1 MATNLSKI
9 KEYKRKLENCDI
21 NSFTNPDNSFR
32 HFLQRIQ
39 VTRFRHVKDL
49 DMSFDHPV
57 SVIAGTNKIGKTSLL
72 LLMACSFEEF
82 WRYDST
88 KPETEFKRATWRD
101 VISFT
106 KNETDNGGYSYQLWW
121 RVGTNNDLHGIGK
134 RNTGARKSWTG
145 LGKSSKYGRTNA
157 KIKERHVRFID
168 LERMLPARDFTRRL
182 NYKASIAA
190 KKEVSADITSYF
202 CYILEISETIKIYQ
216 TGSHINKR
224 AFLIEKTINGAAE
237 SYSSY
242 NAASGEEALLN
253 ILIDI
258 EDAPKDSLI
267 LIDELEC
274 GIHPNV
280 QRKLADVIQY
290 IAWTKKQQFILTM
303 HSATL
308 LSAFPQKSRKLIDLD
323 PNGKY
328 CVTPRPAVNTVFSRM
343 DSVAHP
349 LVTLYCED
357 DLAKYIIK
365 QMLVQ
370 INLEKKYFDRLVNI
384 VMSGAANEVEN
395 DYKRHKRNFDQFIP
409 RKGYCCAFDG
419 DYRANPKYSGY
430 HNNENDFAFFLYP
443 YTAPEKFLIG
453 AYLQKHPNG
462 TLASF
467 MQHGDHHNGFE
478 KMVELGLAS
487 NADDALNRCWTSFQ
501 STSDYTQLFNEFRQ
515 FIFRTVE
522 YFSNLA
528 D

>member
-1 MATNLSKI
+1 MANLHKI
-9 KEYKRKLENCDI
+9 NEYKKKLENYDI
-21 NSFTNPDNSFR
+21 NSFVNADNSFL

-57 SVIAGTNKIGKTSLL
+57 SVIAGTNKIGKTSILL
-72 LLMACSFEEF
+72 LVACSFEEF

-88 KPETEFKRATWRD
+88 KPETDFKHATWRD

-121 RVGTNNDLHGIGK
+121 RIGTHKDLHGIGK

-145 LGKSSKYGRTNA
+145 LGKSSHRERTNA

-182 NYKASIAA
+182 NYKASIAE
-190 KKEVSADITSYF
+190 KEKINDDITSYF
-202 CYILEISETIKIYQ
+202 CYILDIPDAITIYQ

-224 AFLIEKTINGAAE
+224 AFLIEKTINDATE

-258 EDAPKDSLI
+258 EEAPKNSLI

-290 IAWTKKQQFILTM
+290 IAWTKKQQFIITT

-308 LSAFPQKSRKLIDLD
+308 LSAFPQKSRKLIDVSID
-323 PNGKY
+323 GKY
-328 CVTPRPAVNTVFSRM
+328 CVISKPAVNTVFSKM
-343 DSVAHP
+343 DSEAHP
-349 LVTLYCED
+349 LITLYCED
-357 DLAKYIIK
+357 DLAKYIIR

-370 INLEKKYFDRLVNI
+370 INTEKKHFDRLINI
-384 VMSGAANEVEN
+384 VTSGAINEVN
-395 DYKRHKRNFDQFIP
+395 DDYKRHKRNFNQFVP
-409 RKGYCCAFDG
+409 KKGYCCVFDG
-419 DYRANPKYSGY
+419 DYQADPKYSTY
-430 HNNENDFAFFLYP
+430 NDNNTDFAFFLYP
-443 YTAPEKFLIG
+443 YTAPEKFLIE
-453 AYLQKHPNG
+453 AYLQQHPNG
-462 TLASF
+462 ALRSF
-467 MQHGDHHNGFE
+467 MRHEDHHNGFK
-478 KMVELGLAS
+478 KMAELGLATEET
-487 NADDALNRCWTSFQ
+487 DARNRCWNAFK
-501 STSDYTQLFNEFRQ
+501 STPDYTQLFDKFKT
-515 FIFRTVE
+515 FIFRTIE
-522 YFSNLA
+522 HFSNLA

>member
-1 MATNLSKI
+1 MAANLIKV
-9 KEYKRKLENCDI
+9 KEYKRKLENYDI
-21 NSFTNPDNSFR
+21 NSFTNADNSFL

-49 DMSFDHPV
+49 DISFEHPV
-57 SVIAGTNKIGKTSLL
+57 SVIAGTNKIGKTSIL

-121 RVGTNNDLHGIGK
+121 RVGTNNRLHGIGK

-145 LGKSSKYGRTNA
+145 LGKSSKHERTNA
-157 KIKERHVRFID
+157 KIKRRHIRFID

-190 KKEVSADITSYF
+190 KEEVSENIIKYF

-258 EDAPKDSLI
+258 EEAPKDSLI

-280 QRKLADVIQY
+280 QRRLAGVIQY
-290 IAWTKKQQFILTM
+290 IAWTKKQQFILTT

-308 LSAFPQKSRKLIDLD
+308 LSAFPQKSRKLIDVGPD
-323 PNGKY
+323 GKY
-328 CVTPRPAVNTVFSRM
+328 CVISKPAVNTVF
-343 DSVAHP
+343 
-349 LVTLYCED
+349 T
-357 DLAKYIIK
+357 
-365 QMLVQ
+365 
-370 INLEKKYFDRLVNI
+370 
-384 VMSGAANEVEN
+384 
-395 DYKRHKRNFDQFIP
+395 
-409 RKGYCCAFDG
+409 
-419 DYRANPKYSGY
+419 
-430 HNNENDFAFFLYP
+430 
-443 YTAPEKFLIG
+443 
-453 AYLQKHPNG
+453 
-462 TLASF
+462 
-467 MQHGDHHNGFE
+467 
-478 KMVELGLAS
+478 
-487 NADDALNRCWTSFQ
+487 
-501 STSDYTQLFNEFRQ
+501 
-515 FIFRTVE
+515 TVP
-522 YFSNLA
+522 
-528 D
+528 